1 MAQYKW
7 ITPTAV
13 AIGLLVGCGGGGG
26 GSGLDLV
33 PKVPGTD
40 VPLAAETNVGEVIQF
55 ARTQIANTSD
65 SSDPLV
71 LGNAT
76 LATSDTDEPAEI

>member
-7 ITPTAV
+7 IAPTTV

-26 GSGLDLV
+26 GGLDTAGNV
-33 PKVPGTD
+33 AGTD
-40 VPLAAETNVGEVIQF
+40 VPLAAETNVGNVISF
-55 ARTQIANTSD
+55 ARAQIANTSD

-76 LATSDTDEPAEI
+76 LATSDSDEPSEI